1 MKVLF
6 MCTANSCRSILSE
19 AMFNHLAPAGF
30 EAISSGSF
38 PKGQVL
44 PRSLSTLQAAGI
56 SVEGLYSKGND
67 AFEGSPPD
75 IVITVCDNAAGEACP
90 VYFGLAVKAHWGLQD
105 PSHIRGD
112 EAQVDAAFKAT
123 LDIIAARCKA
133 FFALPF
139 ASLSSDGLKVELERI
154 ALKPTGFQVEP
165 ERNVG
170 HPVGH
175 SNLHGFLTPR

>member
-19 AMFNHLAPAGF
+19 AMFNHLAPPGF

-56 SVEGLYSKGND
+56 STEGLYSKGND

-75 IVITVCDNAAGEACP
+75 VVITVCDKAAGEACP
-90 VYFGLAVKAHWGLQD
+90 VYFGPAVKAHWGLED
-105 PSHIRGD
+105 PSDVQGD
-112 EAQVDAAFKAT
+112 EASVDAAFKAT
-123 LDIIAARCKA
+123 LSTIERRCKA
-133 FFALPF
+133 FLALHFAQ
-139 ASLSSDGLKVELERI
+139 LSPAELKAELARI
-154 ALKPTGFQVEP
+154 AEL
-165 ERNVG
+165 
-170 HPVGH
+170 
-175 SNLHGFLTPR
+175 

>member
-56 SVEGLYSKGND
+56 STEGLYSKGNE

-75 IVITVCDNAAGEACP
+75 VVITVCDKAAGEACP
-90 VYFGLAVKAHWGLQD
+90 VYFGPAVKAHWGLED
-105 PSHIRGD
+105 PSDVQGD
-112 EAQVDAAFKAT
+112 EARVDAAFKAT
-123 LDIIAARCKA
+123 LSTVERRCKA
-133 FFALPF
+133 FLALPF
-139 ASLSSDGLKVELERI
+139 AQLSPAELKAELARI
-154 ALKPTGFQVEP
+154 AAL
-165 ERNVG
+165 
-170 HPVGH
+170 
-175 SNLHGFLTPR
+175 

>member
-19 AMFNHLAPAGF
+19 AVFNHLAPQGF

-38 PKGQVL
+38 PRGQVL

-56 SVEGLYSKGND
+56 STDGLYSKGNE

-75 IVITVCDNAAGEACP
+75 VVISVCDKAAGETCP
-90 VYFGLAVKAHWGLQD
+90 VYFGPALKAHWGLED
-105 PSHIRGD
+105 PSELHAD
-112 EAQVDAAFKAT
+112 ETQVDAAFNLT
-123 LDIIAARCKA
+123 MGIIANRCRA

-139 ASLSSDGLKVELERI
+139 ARLSPDELKTELERI
-154 ALKPTGFQVEP
+154 ARL
-165 ERNVG
+165 
-170 HPVGH
+170 
-175 SNLHGFLTPR
+175 